1 MSALLLVAAALAVAG
16 VVVRKLARATS
27 LYDVAR
33 KYGDPIHM
41 ALGALSAEL
50 FYKGASGVGPALA
63 AFTLS
68 LLYMA
73 YQLSQRDESVP
84 KDIAVYT
91 AALATSLAVRFGIP
105 WLP

>member
-1 MSALLLVAAALAVAG
+1 VARRV
-16 VVVRKLARATS
+16 ARAAS
-27 LYDVAR
+27 LYDIAR
-33 KYGDPIHM
+33 KYGDPLHM

-50 FYKGASGVGPALA
+50 FYKGASAIGPALA

-68 LLYMA
+68 LLYVA
-73 YQLSQRDESVP
+73 YQLSQRDEGAP

-91 AALATSLAVRFGIP
+91 AALATGLAARFGIP